1 MTETCVSATDF
12 RVHLKDLANQVAEGN
27 GSVVMARHGYKM
39 VVMVSWDEYR
49 AFLEHKRR
57 AKEPEKDIP
66 AAAAAS
72 VVPERL
78 EHPEAM
84 DLEEVKRVYKATTGW
99 QEERVVRW
107 RGIAFVSLKLRTG
120 EYPDE
125 PPF

>member
-1 MTETCVSATDF
+1 
-12 RVHLKDLANQVAEGN
+12 
-27 GSVVMARHGYKM
+27 
-39 VVMVSWDEYR
+39 
-49 AFLEHKRR
+49 
-57 AKEPEKDIP
+57 
-66 AAAAAS
+66 
-72 VVPERL
+72 VPERL

>member
-27 GSVVMARHGYKM
+27 RSVVMARHGYKM

-49 AFLEHKRR
+49 AFLEHKRH
-57 AKEPEKDIP
+57 AKEPEKDVP

-84 DLEEVKRVYKATTGW
+84 DPEGGKRVYEATTGG
-99 QEERVVRW
+99 QGERGGRW
-107 RGIAFVSLKLRTG
+107 
-120 EYPDE
+120 
-125 PPF
+125 

>member
-1 MTETCVSATDF
+1 
-12 RVHLKDLANQVAEGN
+12 
-27 GSVVMARHGYKM
+27 MARHGYKM

-57 AKEPEKDIP
+57 AKEPEKDVP